1 MSEQDLPTRINQT
14 LATLDSERDRI
25 IDGLHDATGNHGGVH
40 EHFEP
45 LLETLADTLYASKSA
60 LEKKA
65 REQELTRPERKS
77 LRQAEKITA
86 VCEALILL
94 SGVTSD

>member
-1 MSEQDLPTRINQT
+1 MSENDLPTRINRT
-14 LATLDSERDRI
+14 LALLDSDRDRI
-25 IDGLHDATGNHGGVH
+25 IDGLHDATGNHGGTH

-60 LEKKA
+60 LEKKT

-86 VCEALILL
+86 ACEALILL
-94 SGVTSD
+94 SGVTAD